1 MSTEEL
7 IENLFFGKFKES
19 NDKDKIIELFKSKRI
34 PPTTLMQIIR
44 NVHLAE
50 GYTEGID
57 EEMAKVSGI
66 YDQLNPQIDQLT
78 GKIL

>member
-1 MSTEEL
+1 
-7 IENLFFGKFKES
+7 
-19 NDKDKIIELFKSKRI
+19 
-34 PPTTLMQIIR
+34 MQIIR

>member
-7 IENLFFGKFKES
+7 IENLLLGKFKES

-57 EEMAKVSGI
+57 EEIPSPIVSTP
-66 YDQLNPQIDQLT
+66 YLLRAD
-78 GKIL
+78 